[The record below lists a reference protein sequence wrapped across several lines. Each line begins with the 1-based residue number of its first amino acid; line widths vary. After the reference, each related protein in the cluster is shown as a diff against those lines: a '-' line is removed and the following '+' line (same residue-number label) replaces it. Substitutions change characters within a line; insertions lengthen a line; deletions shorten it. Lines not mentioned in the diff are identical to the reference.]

1 MEEEVPAQVPLEE
14 EAMVVQAP
22 AQVLP
27 EVAQVLPEVAPALA
41 PVAEEEEVPA
51 VLVCQIQGL
60 RIATECH

>member
-1 MEEEVPAQVPLEE
+1 
-14 EAMVVQAP
+14 MVVQA
-22 AQVLP
+22 Q
-27 EVAQVLPEVAPALA
+27 AQVLPEVAPALA

>member
-22 AQVLP
+22 
-27 EVAQVLPEVAPALA
+27 AQVLPEVAPALA